1 MPNFIS
7 DCFRKVLGGILLS
20 TTLTASVRLYKHIDL
35 SANSVA
41 NCRMTVG
48 DLNGDK
54 KIDYVFNDG
63 RRLIKAFDHNGRLL
77 WQKFN
82 PDDPGVVEQSHNFT
96 ISLYDID
103 LDGREE
109 VIGYWELNG
118 ENALVILDG
127 VTGNI
132 QTSAVVPFASPRDH
146 EFFGL
151 ENTKM
156 QDHVAIANLRG
167 LEVPQD
173 ILAIHASKMKVAA
186 YSYING
192 KLVRQWFFITDHR
205 GYSSGHWAFPYD
217 INDDGRDE
225 VIAGVD
231 VLDADCTH
239 LWSVPV
245 LPFDP
250 AHPEWGL
257 DHADAVSCADI
268 DPDHS
273 GKEIV
278 FVAMTGI
285 WMMDPE
291 GNQIWF
297 LPSQVTDPAN
307 GYFPGEGIQE
317 VLVGNFRSDVPGL
330 EIVIYAESMAGG
342 KSVAVFDRYG
352 NVLEWG
358 SQSQGPRRWIT
369 CAMDWDGDRSLDEIY
384 SRLGI
389 FDGYLQ
395 KKSDSVNWSYMQSA
409 DYDEFPPVICDVQ
422 GDQREEILWYDSD
435 ELFIMYNSAPLI
447 GEVKPSPWEQIEYR
461 LRAAN
466 MNHCSPMYFDW
477 SQMDLPAAAL
487 VPQPPVGLRM
497 KFVGAK

>member
-1 MPNFIS
+1 
-7 DCFRKVLGGILLS
+7 LGGILLS
-20 TTLTASVRLYKHIDL
+20 ASLTASVGLYKHIDL
-35 SANSVA
+35 SASSVA
-41 NCRMTVG
+41 NCRMIVG
-48 DLNGDK
+48 DLNGDD

-63 RRLIKAFDHNGRLL
+63 RRLIKAFDHNGQLL

-82 PDDPGVVEQSHNFT
+82 PNDPGVIEQSHNFT

-103 LDGREE
+103 LDGMEE
-109 VIGYWELNG
+109 VIGYWEING

-132 QTSAVVPFASPRDH
+132 QASAVVPFASPRDH

-167 LEVPQD
+167 TAVPQD
-173 ILAIHASKMKVAA
+173 ILAIHVSKMKVAA
-186 YSYING
+186 YSYINDA
-192 KLVRQWFFITDHR
+192 LVMQWFFITDHW

-217 INDDGRDE
+217 INEDGRDE

-231 VLDADCTH
+231 VLDADGTH
-239 LWSVPV
+239 LWSLPI
-245 LPFDP
+245 LPFNP
-250 AHPEWGL
+250 ARPDWGL

-268 DPDHS
+268 DPDYP

-278 FVAMTGI
+278 FVAMVGI
-285 WMMDPE
+285 WMMDPD
-291 GNQIWF
+291 GNTIWF
-297 LPSQVTDPAN
+297 LPSKVTDPAH

-330 EIVIYAESMAGG
+330 EIVIYAESMYGDNT
-342 KSVAVFDRYG
+342 VAIFDCHG
-352 NVLEWG
+352 QVLKWG
-358 SQSQGPRRWIT
+358 SQTQGPRRWIT

-395 KKSDSVNWSYMQSA
+395 KISDSVNWSYMQSA

-422 GDQREEILWYDSD
+422 GDQREEILWYDTN
-435 ELFIMYNSAPLI
+435 ELFIMTNSAPLN
-447 GEVKPSPWEQIEYR
+447 GPVKPSPWERLEYR
-461 LRAAN
+461 LRVAN
-466 MNHCSPMYFDW
+466 MNHCSPMYFNW
-477 SQMDLPAAAL
+477 SQMD
-487 VPQPPVGLRM
+487 QPPNSMRPNAPGELRI
-497 KFVGAK
+497 KLFGVR